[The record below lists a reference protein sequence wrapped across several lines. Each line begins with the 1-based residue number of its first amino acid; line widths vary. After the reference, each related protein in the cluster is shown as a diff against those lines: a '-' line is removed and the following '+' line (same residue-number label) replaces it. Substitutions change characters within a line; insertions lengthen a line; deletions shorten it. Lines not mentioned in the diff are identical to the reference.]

1 MTVTYAFGTWSQS
14 PGQPGM
20 SITIERDTSEEEFR
34 SHADAVHAYESLL
47 NRSAFSLMRRSHSN
61 IKMMISSFS
70 DAEEYGGNFRNA
82 DKEAMSSSLLAEMT
96 NWLAATRLYLENER
110 DFIQANFGDESDELK
125 EFKSATAAAFE
136 SHEGY
141 RFLYDLRNYVQHCGI
156 PAGRLTISGTPPN
169 RRIVINLD
177 RSRLM
182 TARFKW
188 NRHAMALL
196 ERWSEDIPLLPLME
210 GAMEGYTKIEEQMLR
225 INLRR
230 CVDATPLLLE
240 TIANLNHSDGN
251 AAAFRRT
258 VNSEGSM
265 TDIATCT
272 FPPRSSLDS
281 IISASA
287 KEDPLETLR
296 STEPSPPPMM
306 PTDGARA
313 SAVLSALFAGGTPG
327 AVGDSVNHIM
337 ARDGGPDLLLSDLIN
352 FSAALTAMLSQLL
365 GSSPHAVA
373 ARLSAQT
380 KPD

>member
-1 MTVTYAFGTWSQS
+1 MTVTYAFGTWSQQ
-14 PGQPGM
+14 PGQAGM
-20 SITIERDTSEEEFR
+20 SVNLARDIPEEEFR
-34 SHADAVHAYESLL
+34 SHADAIQAYESLL
-47 NRSAFSLMRRSHSN
+47 NRSAFSLMKRSHSN
-61 IKMMISSFS
+61 IKMMISAFS

-82 DKEAMSSSLLAEMT
+82 DKEGMKSSLLAEMT

-110 DFIQANFGDESDELK
+110 DFIQANFGDKSDELK
-125 EFKSATAAAFE
+125 EFKAATAAAFDA
-136 SHEGY
+136 HEGY

-156 PAGRLTISGTPPN
+156 PAGQLTVSGKPPN

-196 ERWSEDIPLLPLME
+196 EHWPAKIPLLPLME
-210 GAMEGYTKIEEQMLR
+210 EAMEGYTAIEEQMMR

-230 CVDATPLLLE
+230 CVNSTPLLLE
-240 TIANLNHSDGN
+240 TLSSFDHSEGN
-251 AAAFRRT
+251 AAAFRMT

-272 FPPRSSLDS
+272 FPPPSSLDS
-281 IISASA
+281 VISASTHD
-287 KEDPLETLR
+287 DPLETLR
-296 STEPSPPPMM
+296 VAEPPPPPTM

-313 SAVLSALFAGGTPG
+313 SAILSAFFAGGAPG
-327 AVGDSVNHIM
+327 AVGDSVNRIM
-337 ARDGGPDLLLSDLIN
+337 ARDGGPDLLISDLIN
-352 FSAALTAMLSQLL
+352 FSTVLTAMLSQLL

-373 ARLSAQT
+373 ARLSAKT
-380 KPD
+380 KAV